1 MANQRMAGDNLFSRS
16 QQIQQEM
23 LRKHQSLK
31 NVMDRQTSRDVAAT
45 KGQMIPFSPADI
57 IPMGGF

>member
-23 LRKHQSLK
+23 LRKHQNLK

-45 KGQMIPFSPADI
+45 KGQMIPFSEADI